1 MRIRRVE
8 PFFFQFKLLFF
19 PSVSFGGALGGGLL
33 AFLRFEAN
41 SLFNPLGSYVLKLLK
56 GFINDPAVCHGKLA
70 SAVPES
76 WFL

>member
-1 MRIRRVE
+1 
-8 PFFFQFKLLFF
+8 
-19 PSVSFGGALGGGLL
+19 
-33 AFLRFEAN
+33 
-41 SLFNPLGSYVLKLLK
+41 LGSYVLKLLK